1 MVKRIFIYYPNT
13 VLFLISGLLLFTF
26 IGFSPIYILDE
37 AVHAEAA
44 REMFVRGDYI
54 LPYFNSELFID
65 KPPFMYYFMMI
76 SYYIFGFTAFSA
88 RFFSAAC
95 GVILI
100 IVTYNYVTKFI
111 NRRIALNTIF
121 ILLSSF
127 WFMTE
132 FQISVPDPYLITIT
146 TCLLFFF
153 YDYYLN
159 RKKLNLFLFYFLI
172 GLSNLTKGPSGVIL
186 PLIICF
192 IFILRNHGIKE
203 ILKNYSPLIGLLII
217 LLTSAPWYIS
227 AHILTDGTWTEGF
240 FLKHNF
246 DRFSNP
252 MEGHGGPFYL
262 TFLYILLGLFPFSF
276 FIPQAII
283 MRFKAGSTKNFY
295 HFSLIIFITYLL
307 FFSIS
312 STKLPN
318 YTMPSYV
325 FLAVLIAKII
335 VEDNMK
341 NLKLFSI
348 ILISLVIGLIPFL
361 FNYFLKTSENLSSL
375 TFLSYFLFLPA
386 FISFIALVLFF
397 LKKKSWYFFTGLSTI
412 VLFVLLHSYIF
423 PQLNK
428 NNPVSYINS
437 KYENVDFIVYKRM
450 DPAFPFNNKKIYK
463 IFNNELNLITYLK
476 LNPDTYVMT
485 NIRNTKEIDSL
496 EELKIV
502 DLKKSLFEYHFTKI
516 YKLK

>member
-1 MVKRIFIYYPNT
+1 
-13 VLFLISGLLLFTF
+13 
-26 IGFSPIYILDE
+26 
-37 AVHAEAA
+37 
-44 REMFVRGDYI
+44 
-54 LPYFNSELFID
+54 
-65 KPPFMYYFMMI
+65 
-76 SYYIFGFTAFSA
+76 
-88 RFFSAAC
+88 
-95 GVILI
+95 
-100 IVTYNYVTKFI
+100 
-111 NRRIALNTIF
+111 
-121 ILLSSF
+121 
-127 WFMTE
+127 
-132 FQISVPDPYLITIT
+132 
-146 TCLLFFF
+146 
-153 YDYYLN
+153 
-159 RKKLNLFLFYFLI
+159 
-172 GLSNLTKGPSGVIL
+172 
-186 PLIICF
+186 
-192 IFILRNHGIKE
+192 
-203 ILKNYSPLIGLLII
+203 
-217 LLTSAPWYIS
+217 
-227 AHILTDGTWTEGF
+227 
-240 FLKHNF
+240 
-246 DRFSNP
+246 

-325 FLAVLIAKII
+325 FLAILIAKII

-437 KYENVDFIVYKRM
+437 KYENVDFVVYKRM
-450 DPAFPFNNKKIYK
+450 DPAFLFNNKKIYK
-463 IFNNELNLITYLK
+463 IFNDELNLITYLK

-496 EELKIV
+496 DELKIV
-502 DLKKSLFEYHFTKI
+502 DFKKSLFEYHFTKI